1 MGIRFRRR
9 VDLKGALMTGLDKRR
24 GQGAEGLLI
33 AWTTKFKVKSTFAIT
48 ITYLLFFLNLPYFD
62 FTNLLGLYSN
72 EISFKCL
79 GQIGA
84 SDTGKDV

>member
-48 ITYLLFFLNLPYFD
+48 IT
-62 FTNLLGLYSN
+62 
-72 EISFKCL
+72 
-79 GQIGA
+79 
-84 SDTGKDV
+84 